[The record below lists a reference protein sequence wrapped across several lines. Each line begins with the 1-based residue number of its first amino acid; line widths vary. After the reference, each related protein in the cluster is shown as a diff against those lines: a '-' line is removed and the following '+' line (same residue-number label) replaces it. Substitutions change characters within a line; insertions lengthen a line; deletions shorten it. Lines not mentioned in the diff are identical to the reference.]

1 MIMGKRI
8 VLVFAVLLAF
18 VSTAHAEV
26 KIGYVNA
33 ARLLDES
40 PQAEDV
46 SKRLKQEFSGKE
58 KDLLSKQNDLKKLQD
73 RMTRDGSV
81 MSESEHSKLDRDI
94 LGLQRDVQRK
104 SDEFREDLNLR
115 KNEEMNKLLAIIQ
128 TAISDIGKEQ
138 NYDLIVYEGVAY
150 ASSAIDLTDKVL
162 EKLRASMNTNGAN
175 ATPKK

>member
-1 MIMGKRI
+1 MMKAKRF
-8 VLVFAVLLAF
+8 VLVFAALLAF
-18 VSTAHAEV
+18 ASAAHAEV

-40 PQAEDV
+40 PQSEDV

-58 KDLLSKQNDLKKLQD
+58 KDLLSKQNELKKLQD

-81 MSESEHSKLDRDI
+81 MSEAEHSKLDRDI
-94 LGLQRDVQRK
+94 LTLQRDVQRR

-115 KNEEMNKLLAIIQ
+115 KNEEMNKLLGVIQQAI
-128 TAISDIGKEQ
+128 ADIGKEQ

-150 ASSAIDLTDKVL
+150 AATTIDLTDKVL
-162 EKLRASMNTNGAN
+162 DKLRASMNETNTAN
-175 ATPKK
+175 PAKK

>member
-1 MIMGKRI
+1 MIMSKRI